1 MSAAENKT
9 LVMEGYRQFQ
19 TGDIAHLLERYHDDA
34 EWTGPESDT
43 TPFAGK
49 FHGRQ
54 GIAQF
59 FSKLAGS
66 VQPLRFQPLT
76 VVAEG
81 DSVVVT
87 GESSWLVKSTGRSY
101 DSAWVHVFTIRDGKV
116 ATFQSYYDTAA
127 CERAFQPG
135 LGTQQSATAPLH
147 H

>member
-19 TGDIAHLLERYHDDA
+19 SGDIQHLLERYHDDA
-34 EWTGPESDT
+34 EWTGPESDLA
-43 TPFAGK
+43 PFAGK

-59 FSKLAGS
+59 FSKLADS
-66 VQPLRFQPLT
+66 VQPIRFQPLT

-87 GESSWLVKSTGRSY
+87 GEASWRVKSTGRSY
-101 DSAWVHVFTIRDGKV
+101 DSAWVHVFTLREGKV

-127 CERAFQPG
+127 CEKAFQPG
-135 LGTQQSATAPLH
+135 LGAQPSATAPLH

>member
-19 TGDIAHLLERYHDDA
+19 SGDIAHLLERYHDDA
-34 EWTGPESDT
+34 EWTGPESDL

-59 FSKLAGS
+59 FQKLGDS
-66 VQPLRFQPLT
+66 VQTIRFQPLT
-76 VVAEG
+76 VVAEA
-81 DSVVVT
+81 DQVVVT
-87 GESSWLVKSTGRSY
+87 GEASWLVKSTGRRY
-101 DSAWVHVFTIRDGKV
+101 DTAWVHVFTMRDGKV
-116 ATFQSYYDTAA
+116 AAFQSYYDTAA
-127 CERAFQPG
+127 CEKAFQPG
-135 LGTQQSATAPLH
+135 SGAQASAAAPLH